1 MSKARREVA
10 TMTRKAKAWVTRS
23 PVSCLVFH
31 FYFLLAA
38 FLLIALAMTSAAHA
52 QVFGVPKPTIMIE
65 KKGKCV
71 ADTETMRREHMNLLK
86 HHRVEA
92 VHEGV
97 RTTRYSLNGCVEC
110 HASSQNHSV
119 IGTKDN
125 FCESCH
131 RYAAVKIDCFEC
143 HSSRPASW
151 LAAQKSARSTRTVA
165 TTGKRTP

>member
-1 MSKARREVA
+1 MKVENA
-10 TMTRKAKAWVTRS
+10 TRKARAWVTRS

-38 FLLIALAMTSAAHA
+38 FLLIAIALTSAAHA

-65 KKGKCV
+65 KKGRCV

-86 HHRVEA
+86 HQRVLT

-97 RTTRYSLNGCVEC
+97 RTTQYSLNGCIEC

-131 RYAAVKIDCFEC
+131 RYVAVKLDCFEC
-143 HSSRPASW
+143 HSSKPASAV
-151 LAAQKSARSTRTVA
+151 AARDGEGSMTAVPK
-165 TTGKRTP
+165 GKRAP